1 MKYNYIFIL
10 LFLTSSILSA
20 QEETVKSEE
29 IRINQFVEGTLV
41 TPAASGTA
49 SVLVIMLQGSGP
61 TDRDGNQSFM
71 KNNSFKKIARQLAE
85 EGIASF
91 RYDKRI
97 FQMQRLG
104 ITQAE
109 MRFDDFILDAITV
122 IEHFKEQQ
130 AYPKIV
136 VLGHSQG
143 SLVGMVA
150 AKDRADAFISIA
162 GSSSPIDEIII
173 EQVGQQMPN
182 LKEQTRTAFSE
193 MRDQGSTSNYNPVLG
208 SVFDPT
214 LQPFMLSWMRYD
226 PKEELGAL
234 SIPILLINGTED
246 LQVGVTEAEALYASK
261 PEAELVLL
269 QNMNHVLT
277 PIEGDDLENS
287 KSYNEPNR
295 PLHPELIPTITGF
308 IKSIK

>member
-1 MKYNYIFIL
+1 MKYKYISIL
-10 LFLTSSILSA
+10 LFLTGSILSA
-20 QEETVKSEE
+20 QEETIKSEE
-29 IRINQFVEGTLV
+29 ISINQFVEGTLV
-41 TPAASGTA
+41 IPPASETA
-49 SVLVIMLQGSGP
+49 PALVIMLQGSGP

-71 KNNSFKKIARQLAE
+71 KNNSFKKLARELAE

-97 FQMQRLG
+97 FKMQRLG
-104 ITQAE
+104 IIQAE
-109 MRFDDFILDAITV
+109 MRFDDFISDAIAV
-122 IEHFKEQQ
+122 INHFKEQE
-130 AYPKIV
+130 AYSKIV

-162 GSSSPIDEIII
+162 GSSSPIDEIIT
-173 EQVGQQMPN
+173 EQVGQQMPD

-193 MRDQGSTSNYNPVLG
+193 MREQGSTSNYNPVLG

-214 LQPFMLSWMRYD
+214 LQPFMLSWMQYD
-226 PKEELGAL
+226 PEEELKSL
-234 SIPILLINGTED
+234 NIPILLINGTED
-246 LQVGVTEAEALYASK
+246 LQVNEKEAEALFASK

-269 QNMNHVLT
+269 ENMNHVLT

-295 PLHPELIPTITGF
+295 PLHPELIPTITEF
-308 IKSIK
+308 IKSIE